1 MNRARVRSI
10 WLACLLAVAV
20 PYTVLAFGME
30 WRTVAGRMG
39 PGFFPRLIGLGLS
52 ITLAIALARSLR
64 QGDGGEGEGDGNA
77 TYVRALLVMLG
88 ATALY
93 AVVFE
98 VVGALVASVI
108 YMVTVLAAI
117 NPRRWVMNV
126 SIGVLLPLA
135 LYLMFQTWLNAGLP
149 AGVLGIPL

>member
-1 MNRARVRSI
+1 M

-20 PYTVLAFGME
+20 PYTVMAFGME

-39 PGFFPRLIGLGLS
+39 PGFFPRLIGLGLV
-52 ITLAIALARSLR
+52 ITLAVALAMSLR
-64 QGDGGEGEGDGNA
+64 QGDGEGEGTT

-88 ATALY
+88 ATALF
-93 AVVFE
+93 AVLFE
-98 VVGALVASVI
+98 VVGALVASVL
-108 YMVTVLAAI
+108 YMVTVLAVI

-126 SIGVLLPLA
+126 TIGVLLPLV

-149 AGVLGIPL
+149 AGVLGILF